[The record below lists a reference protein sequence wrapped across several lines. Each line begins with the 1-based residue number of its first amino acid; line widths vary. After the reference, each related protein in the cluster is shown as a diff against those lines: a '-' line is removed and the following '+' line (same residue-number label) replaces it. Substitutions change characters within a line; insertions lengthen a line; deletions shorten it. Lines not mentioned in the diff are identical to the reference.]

1 MNYKI
6 FFAVIAI
13 CLTVII
19 QPVQTQDTKEDSKGK
34 SGLTPHLKII
44 DDGIKKLVNG
54 LSERYKLYIE
64 VDYNKSPVD
73 SKAFYLLFGG
83 DLSKDIPNTS
93 RIKENISR
101 EDSTTKAMDPSSK
114 QDSIAR
120 VQESTARLKDLNEI
134 LDSCKILNIFHGDFI
149 KIAEDYYKS
158 YQADEPTKLK
168 ELLESLPENVF
179 MNPRTFFKWM
189 SDYSVQAR
197 MNNNSTI
204 LDFDPDSVFKKGQR
218 KNYRY
223 PGLSFNIDFD
233 SHLAYENYTFN
244 QLQNQTA
251 NILVDVFVSYIETR
265 KYLGDF
271 RIDSIVP
278 AQLEFIIPPR
288 PKSPMYFSIAAG
300 VSNSKIDPGIIL
312 PEYLSFKNIQ
322 NVYGGLNFLIESKA
336 FPYSKF
342 EPGVQFGA
350 DYSAYTLPVLLRDN
364 IEHDNSVPPPGGR
377 EAWDNLEEYTLNRE
391 FSNVS
396 QTIKYS
402 EVVFKIGFFT
412 NWYVT
417 RSKNFALFG
426 DFSICPTLPVGLDTE
441 LNGGTVTFSG
451 DYVFKT
457 PSNVLDYVTLKEG
470 YGYGE
475 NKAISLIDLPKPT
488 VTMGMSL
495 QYGVGMRLRFS
506 SSKSRYFG
514 GFLRLG
520 FMHSPLLH
528 NLESETPRN
537 PEDNLGLGMNY
548 EITDFKSL
556 FPQLGFRSTSLSFGI
571 SFRIN

>member
-1 MNYKI
+1 
-6 FFAVIAI
+6 
-13 CLTVII
+13 
-19 QPVQTQDTKEDSKGK
+19 
-34 SGLTPHLKII
+34 
-44 DDGIKKLVNG
+44 
-54 LSERYKLYIE
+54 
-64 VDYNKSPVD
+64 
-73 SKAFYLLFGG
+73 
-83 DLSKDIPNTS
+83 
-93 RIKENISR
+93 
-101 EDSTTKAMDPSSK
+101 
-114 QDSIAR
+114 
-120 VQESTARLKDLNEI
+120 
-134 LDSCKILNIFHGDFI
+134 
-149 KIAEDYYKS
+149 
-158 YQADEPTKLK
+158 
-168 ELLESLPENVF
+168 
-179 MNPRTFFKWM
+179 
-189 SDYSVQAR
+189 
-197 MNNNSTI
+197 
-204 LDFDPDSVFKKGQR
+204 
-218 KNYRY
+218 
-223 PGLSFNIDFD
+223 
-233 SHLAYENYTFN
+233 
-244 QLQNQTA
+244 
-251 NILVDVFVSYIETR
+251 
-265 KYLGDF
+265 
-271 RIDSIVP
+271 
-278 AQLEFIIPPR
+278 
-288 PKSPMYFSIAAG
+288 MYFSIAAG